1 MFSDARESF
10 QTWAAAAPSQ
20 PDPKIRK
27 IANKLQTHGFSLPK
41 FNEYLQLEN
50 VTRAPKMETRTFLG
64 VFKAAYPGLPV
75 PELTQLMTQFQSASD
90 VRHVNAGDFKQFS
103 ETYKASQAV

>member
-10 QTWAAAAPSQ
+10 SVWAAPTKG
-20 PDPKIRK
+20 DPKIRK
-27 IANKLQTHGFSLPK
+27 ITAKLQSHGFSLPK

-50 VTRAPKMETRTFLG
+50 VKRAPKIETRTFLS
-64 VFKAAYPGLPV
+64 VFKAAYPGLPA
-75 PELTQLMTQFQSASD
+75 PELTQLMTQYQSASD

-103 ETYKASQAV
+103 ETYKVV